1 MRMNQKAAL
10 VPEAQFQSWYDQA
23 MRTPGLSSLDRD
35 LLGVICAYYR
45 RLHAEGFAGGL
56 STERMAHRIG
66 AEPRDIRIA
75 VKHLLELGLLAVQ
88 PGGGQR
94 PNEYRPCLPRRLI
107 AAMTTPAAEDDA
119 PPF

>member
-1 MRMNQKAAL
+1 VKWGVNHL
-10 VPEAQFQSWYDQA
+10 VD
-23 MRTPGLSSLDRD
+23 
-35 LLGVICAYYR
+35 
-45 RLHAEGFAGGL
+45 
-56 STERMAHRIG
+56 
-66 AEPRDIRIA
+66 
-75 VKHLLELGLLAVQ
+75 LGLLAVQ